1 MLFRPSDCL
10 EERGRERERERER
23 VPWAEGRSVD
33 GWMDEG
39 IPTSF
44 FLFCACVLVFDC
56 GASESRTRLQTDG
69 RDKPTKEVKISK
81 SGELTE

>member
-1 MLFRPSDCL
+1 
-10 EERGRERERERER
+10 
-23 VPWAEGRSVD
+23 
-33 GWMDEG
+33 MDEG
-39 IPTSF
+39 IPTHS

-56 GASESRTRLQTDG
+56 GASESHTGLQTDG